1 MGKEEREKEKMESF
15 SDRVLMCKSVK
26 THLHVEEHNIEKK
39 QNLEVKHSI
48 SSYYLRSIKS
58 KCTRS
63 SMPNF
68 FNVSTWG
75 VIVQGVCLK
84 ERLWIPY
91 MCEY

>member
-15 SDRVLMCKSVK
+15 RDRVLMCKSVK

-48 SSYYLRSIKS
+48 LYLRSIKS

>member
-1 MGKEEREKEKMESF
+1 MESF
-15 SDRVLMCKSVK
+15 RDRVLMCKSVK

-75 VIVQGVCLK
+75 YRTGGLFKREIVDSV
-84 ERLWIPY
+84 Y
-91 MCEY
+91 V